1 MPKLAKAAH
10 VSRGEGG
17 FTLPELLIATFIAMI
32 VLGAAVTVF
41 TAGIRSQPRVTAQST
56 AIEQARTAMERM
68 IRELRQGSSVPS
80 ASASQLAIVTYVRDS
95 TCGTSTPLCRVTY
108 TCSAD
113 ACTRTV
119 ARPDGT
125 LAGTPVRVVSGLSPG
140 TNVFAYTPAASGVAA
155 SVTVTM
161 SMTGEAGSNAITLS
175 DQAALRNPSG
185 S

>member
-1 MPKLAKAAH
+1 MPRLTKAAR

-32 VLGAAVTVF
+32 VLGGAVTVF
-41 TAGIRSQPRVTAQST
+41 TAGIRSQPRVTAQSA

-80 ASASQLAIVTYVRDS
+80 ASASHLAIVTYVHDS
-95 TCGTSTPLCRVTY
+95 TCGPSTPLCRVTY
-108 TCSAD
+108 DCSAG
-113 ACTRTV
+113 ACTRAV

-125 LAGTPVRVVSGLSPG
+125 FAGTPIRVVSGLSSP
-140 TNVFAYTPAASGVAA
+140 NVFAYTPPASGVAA
-155 SVTVTM
+155 SVAVTM
-161 SMTGEAGSNAITLS
+161 SMAGQAGSSAITLS
-175 DQAALRNPSG
+175 DRAALRNPSG

>member
-1 MPKLAKAAH
+1 MPRLAKAAQ

-41 TAGIRSQPRVTAQST
+41 TAGIRSQPRVNAQSA

-68 IRELRQGSSVPS
+68 IRELRQGSSVPT
-80 ASASQLAIVTYVRDS
+80 ASTSQLAIVTYVHDS

-108 TCSAD
+108 TCSAG

-125 LAGTPVRVVSGLSPG
+125 LSGAPFRVVSGLSS
-140 TNVFAYTPAASGVAA
+140 TNVFSYTAPTSGVAA
-155 SVTVTM
+155 SVRVTM
-161 SMTGEAGSNAITLS
+161 SMAGEAGTNAITLS